1 MTSTSIFWRCFVSLV
16 KIGYWSKIH
25 VNIITCSG
33 IMTIFFYKGLIRNP
47 EIGNTHVWVFPHIC
61 RVGQNMDT
69 KFGTNVS
76 NKILLNAAK
85 FQGYSF
91 YRFWVIKGKPN
102 GGGGGVKLQPRPPRL
117 GSTNCLLKIKF
128 LDPTGFVR
136 VNTTMGKSI
145 WLDAFRRATLTT
157 ATWKMQD

>member
-102 GGGGGVKLQPRPPRL
+102 GGGGGGKITTPPPQTRVNKLFIKNKVL
-117 GSTNCLLKIKF
+117 GSHWICQSKYHDGKINMIRC
-128 LDPTGFVR
+128 V
-136 VNTTMGKSI
+136 
-145 WLDAFRRATLTT
+145 
-157 ATWKMQD
+157 